1 VGDIKSLSHAGVSDA
16 IILRYIRDHQ
26 TVYNLNADEVTG
38 LRKAGVSSSLVD
50 FMLQTPRTYGYYSY
64 PGYYPPGWGYE
75 LGYGGGIGYW
85 DPYWGYGYPYVG
97 FGFGGGFGGGFGD
110 HHHWH

>member
-1 VGDIKSLSHAGVSDA
+1 VHHDALSVGDIKALARAGVSDA

-26 TVYNLNADEVTG
+26 TVYNLNAEDVTS
-38 LRKAGVSSSLVD
+38 LRKAGVSTSVID
-50 FMLQTPRTYGYYSY
+50 YMLQTPRYFGNYYY
-64 PGYYPPGWGYE
+64 PGYYPPGWGDE

-97 FGFGGGFGGGFGD
+97 FGFGY
-110 HHHWH
+110 HHHWR